1 MVQKICRCCGAE
13 IKDNPIL
20 SYSDMPGMAQNFP
33 DETELERDHGVDLD
47 LYQCPYCGMIQIVDE
62 PVPYY
67 KDVIRASAVSDEM
80 KVYRRTY
87 FKDFVDKYHLQGKKV
102 IEIGSGKGEFLS
114 LMNEA
119 GVEGYGVEHC
129 QENVEACTEKGLNV
143 QQGYMDC
150 VGTLLENAPF
160 EGFFIMNFLEH
171 APNPNDFLKAI
182 YENLAEGAIGLVE
195 VPNTDFILEN
205 LMFSEFITDHLL
217 YFTENTLRILL
228 EKNGF
233 EVLECNVVWHNY
245 CLAAIVR
252 KKKILKLGQFY
263 ERQDKITKEIQS
275 FVNRYD
281 RVAVW
286 GAGHQAL
293 AVIALT
299 GIKDQIRFV
308 VDSASFK
315 QNKYTPGTHL
325 KIVAPEQI
333 RLEKIDAV
341 LVMAASYSDEVAQII
356 TDQYP
361 NVKIAILRE
370 EQLEYIQNLL
380 SFCS

>member
-150 VGTLLENAPF
+150 VGTLLENVPF

-315 QNKYTPGTHL
+315 QNRYTPGTHL

-333 RLEKIDAV
+333 KKEKIDAV

-356 TDQYP
+356 ADQYP
-361 NVKIAILRE
+361 DVKIAILRE
-370 EQLEYIQNLL
+370 EQVE
-380 SFCS
+380 CR

>member
-252 KKKILKLGQFY
+252 KRKILKLDQFY

-281 RVAVW
+281 RVAIW

-299 GIKDQIRFV
+299 GIKQQVKFV
-308 VDSASFK
+308 VDSTSFK
-315 QNKYTPGTHL
+315 QNRYTPGTHL

-333 RLEKIDAV
+333 KQEKIDAV

-356 TDQYP
+356 ADQYP
-361 NVKIAILRE
+361 DVKIAILRE
-370 EQLEYIQNLL
+370 EQVE
-380 SFCS
+380 CR